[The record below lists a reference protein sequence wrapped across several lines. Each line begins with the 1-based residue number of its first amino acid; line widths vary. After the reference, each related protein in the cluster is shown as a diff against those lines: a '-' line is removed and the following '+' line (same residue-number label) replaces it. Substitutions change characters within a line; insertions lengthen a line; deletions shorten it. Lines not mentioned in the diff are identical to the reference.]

1 MEDLQDKIIELMD
14 LFDGEV
20 TTADK
25 IDRPQQALD
34 REMFEG
40 ANERLN
46 KAGGGMLVQ
55 PSADGSRPG
64 YATDKTIKQALI
76 DKRKVENITE
86 ETLNKFRKIIDD
98 IEIKE
103 NKILGQNVKHLP
115 QDVTVDKLSK
125 LKNLPEGYKRPA
137 ITKAV
142 FKMILN
148 ERGIKTYDNY
158 RTEKIVK
165 VLNNHLDKNKGDILS
180 IKPSAASE
188 LLPEFKVKTGK
199 TALGASQGGEGN
211 SILKTYRNFISGG
224 ERIGQ
229 RSGISV
235 PETIGGKPVSEIVTE
250 LDQNFLDI
258 AGGRARGNFT
268 VFEETK
274 LLDEIA
280 NENPKVKALDLKRLY
295 EEAGGTNFKQRLL
308 GLIPAKTGS
317 GYTKESVRKGGI
329 NILEKVQEGVISNS
343 LPESLKSAFN
353 TYASGFNQGR
363 FLAEADKFRKSNPE
377 LAYRFVNAANIVAGK
392 ARRIGLTGA
401 GEHALPISAI
411 KTANAP
417 VETLLQIDAYVDPEI
432 NNWKAKNFD
441 EAIFSPNNGLAVR
454 YKKAKGKEKIAI
466 KNEIISRLNFM
477 KSKAP
482 ELMKNVKFNFTNG
495 IFTASSTTKAIDK
508 LNETELKQLGTRGET
523 IKNFFLKEMPDAI
536 TVNSETGRITSI
548 KDSYIPKQDLNIRP
562 TGTDGPRL
570 GALDIPS
577 MFKKL
582 SPATRKLVG
591 FGGGTVLPEVL
602 FYQLDKANRMSK
614 GVSEKEAAAG
624 ALESGTLGAYTD
636 KAYMEELKK
645 VAESMGIDS
654 SAFDSA
660 YNLNVLS
667 KSFEQNSKNVDA
679 QIATALENQ
688 DLKTAEDLRKNF
700 NKYVARIKPE
710 AERLRNDIE
719 ERVTGGSPL
728 TMAMGR
734 GNVTDKQYSKP
745 FYDMQD
751 VALEKLKKEK
761 QKVFDTQ
768 KRQVDTAAGNIGE
781 GFYQAFDSLTQGAK
795 NLLQGRIIPFGPDRL
810 RPLESDR
817 EREARY
823 LKEMDPRELFL
834 YNKAR
839 GYTYDNPI
847 TEGDLSNLQMEQ
859 PGLFFASGGRAG
871 YKLGLLAK
879 LRKSKVREEGKN
891 IIDDSLKMFDNMK
904 KTGEIDEISSDL
916 DRLIKKT
923 LDEDLFDK
931 KDRIVDSINIS
942 EAKKRKNYPYNQQVF
957 EEPKNLDFYRAIKE
971 SNFRTKTGPFFDRT
985 KKAGGGLLKQ
995 AGDRSGPPPES
1006 GPNPQGL
1013 QGLLNRVKNT

>member
-1 MEDLQDKIIELMD
+1 MKELDQKIIELMD
-14 LFDGEV
+14 LFDDEQV

-34 REMFEG
+34 REAYSDFMKR
-40 ANERLN
+40 NPM
-46 KAGGGMLVQ
+46 AGGGMLVQ

-64 YATDKTIKQALI
+64 YATDETIKQALI

-86 ETLNKFRKIIDD
+86 ETLNKFRKIIDN
-98 IEIKE
+98 IKIKE

-137 ITKAV
+137 ITKSV

-188 LLPEFKVKTGK
+188 LLPEFKV
-199 TALGASQGGEGN
+199 TAPKGGQGN
-211 SILKTYRNFISGG
+211 SIINTYRNFIAGG

-229 RSGISV
+229 RSGIPV
-235 PETIGGKPVSEIVTE
+235 PETIGGKPISEIVTE
-250 LDQNFLDI
+250 LDQNFLDVK
-258 AGGRARGNFT
+258 GGRARGNFT

-343 LPESLKSAFN
+343 LPESLKSAYN

-401 GEHALPISAI
+401 GEHALPISSI

-523 IKNFFLKEMPDAI
+523 IKNLFLKEMPDAI
-536 TVNSETGRITSI
+536 TVNSKTGRITSI

-570 GALDIPS
+570 GSLDIPS
-577 MFKKL
+577 IFRKL

-602 FYQLDKANRMSK
+602 FYQLDKRNRMSK
-614 GVSEKEAAAG
+614 GQSEKEAAAG
-624 ALESGTLGAYTD
+624 ALESGTLGAYEN
-636 KAYMEELKK
+636 KVYMEELKK

-654 SAFDSA
+654 GAFDSA

-688 DLKTAEDLRKNF
+688 DVKTAEELRKNF

-734 GNVTDKQYSKP
+734 GNVTDEQYSKP
-745 FYDMQD
+745 FFDMQD
-751 VALEKLKKEK
+751 VAMEKLKKEK
-761 QKVFDTQ
+761 QKVFPIQ
-768 KRQVDTAAGNIGE
+768 SRQVDPSE
-781 GFYQAFDSLTQGAK
+781 GKYGKMFLDAFDSLTQGAK
-795 NLLQGRIIPFGPDRL
+795 NLLKGRIIPFGPDRL

-817 EREARY
+817 EREDRY
-823 LKEMDPRELFL
+823 LKDMSGQELYR
-834 YNKAR
+834 YNKDFR
-839 GYTYDNPI
+839 DFTYGDPI
-847 TEGDLSNLQMEQ
+847 TEADLINLQMEQ
-859 PGLFFASGGRAG
+859 PGLFSKGGRAG
-871 YKLGLLAK
+871 FKIGSTPK
-879 LRKSKVREEGKN
+879 D
-891 IIDDSLKMFDNMK
+891 I
-904 KTGEIDEISSDL
+904 TPDL
-916 DRLIKKT
+916 NALIKKT
-923 LDEDLFDK
+923 LDED
-931 KDRIVDSINIS
+931 
-942 EAKKRKNYPYNQQVF
+942 
-957 EEPKNLDFYRAIKE
+957 
-971 SNFRTKTGPFFDRT
+971 FFDRR
-985 KKAGGGLLKQ
+985 KRAGGGILKQ
-995 AGDRSGPPPES
+995 AGDSSGPPPES
-1006 GPNPQGL
+1006 GPMSEGL
-1013 QGLLNRVKNT
+1013 QGLIKRGIKT

>member
-1 MEDLQDKIIELMD
+1 MNPYKLREVYKQLTSQNSLLKKYLKLGTKEIKQPDLPAFVEQKNAINRFVRDNP
-14 LFDGEV
+14 
-20 TTADK
+20 
-25 IDRPQQALD
+25 RPDQLGRKD
-34 REMFEG
+34 M
-40 ANERLN
+40 
-46 KAGGGMLVQ
+46 AGGGMLVQ

-180 IKPSAASE
+180 IKPSAAAE

-211 SILKTYRNFISGG
+211 SILKTYRNFIAGG

-229 RSGISV
+229 RSGIPV

-274 LLDEIA
+274 LLDQLA

-295 EEAGGTNFKQRLL
+295 EEAGGTNFSQRLL
-308 GLIPAKTGS
+308 GLVPAKTGS
-317 GYTKESVRKGGI
+317 GYTKESVRTGGI
-329 NILEKVQEGVISNS
+329 NILDKVKEGVISNS
-343 LPESLKSAFN
+343 LPESLKAAFK
-353 TYASGFNQGR
+353 TYAKGFNQAR

-441 EAIFSPNNGLAVR
+441 EAIFSPNNGLAVQ

-466 KNEIISRLNFM
+466 KNEIISRLDFM

-482 ELMKNVKFNFTNG
+482 ELMKNVKFDFTNG
-495 IFTASSTTKAIDK
+495 IFTASSTTKAIDT

-523 IKNFFLKEMPDAI
+523 IKNFFLTEMPDAI

-582 SPATRKLVG
+582 SPGARKVVG
-591 FGGGTVLPEVL
+591 FGGGTILPEVL

-614 GVSEKEAAAG
+614 GVTEKEAAAG

-660 YNLNVLS
+660 YQLNVLS
-667 KSFEQNSKNVDA
+667 KSYEQNSKNVDA

-688 DLKTAEDLRKNF
+688 DIKTAEELRLNF
-700 NKYVARIKPE
+700 NKYLARIKPE

-734 GNVTDKQYSKP
+734 GNVTDEQYSKP

-761 QKVFDTQ
+761 QKAFDTQ
-768 KRQVDTAAGNIGE
+768 KRQVDTAAGSIGE

-839 GYTYDNPI
+839 GYTYDDPI
-847 TEGDLSNLQMEQ
+847 TEGDLMNLQMEQ
-859 PGLFFASGGRAG
+859 PGLF
-871 YKLGLLAK
+871 
-879 LRKSKVREEGKN
+879 
-891 IIDDSLKMFDNMK
+891 
-904 KTGEIDEISSDL
+904 
-916 DRLIKKT
+916 
-923 LDEDLFDK
+923 
-931 KDRIVDSINIS
+931 
-942 EAKKRKNYPYNQQVF
+942 
-957 EEPKNLDFYRAIKE
+957 
-971 SNFRTKTGPFFDRT
+971 
-985 KKAGGGLLKQ
+985 AGGGIAKI
-995 AGDRSGPPPES
+995 AGVDQGPPPES

-1013 QGLLNRVKNT
+1013 QGLMKRVKNI

>member
-1 MEDLQDKIIELMD
+1 MDIFQKLLQIEDETGGDVSNLRNLINSGQLTTASNIPQPDPKESVREIELFNRFNKD
-14 LFDGEV
+14 YPNY
-20 TTADK
+20 AD
-25 IDRPQQALD
+25 
-34 REMFEG
+34 
-40 ANERLN
+40 
-46 KAGGGMLVQ
+46 GGMLVQ

-86 ETLNKFRKIIDD
+86 ETLSKFRKIIDD

-115 QDVTVDKLSK
+115 QDVTVDKLSR

-148 ERGIKTYDNY
+148 EKGIKTYDNY

-165 VLNNHLDKNKGDILS
+165 VLTDHLDKNKGDILS
-180 IKPSAASE
+180 IKPSAAAE
-188 LLPEFKVKTGK
+188 LLPEFKV
-199 TALGASQGGEGN
+199 TAPKGGQGN
-211 SILKTYRNFISGG
+211 SIINTYRNFIAGG

-229 RSGISV
+229 RSSIPV

-250 LDQNFLDI
+250 LDQNFLDVE
-258 AGGRARGNFT
+258 GGRARGNFT

-274 LLDEIA
+274 LLDQLA

-308 GLIPAKTGS
+308 GLVPAKTGS
-317 GYTKESVRKGGI
+317 GYTKQSVRKGGI

-343 LPESLKSAFN
+343 LPQSLKSAFN

-432 NNWKAKNFD
+432 NNWKNKNFD
-441 EAIFSPNNGLAVR
+441 EAIFSPNNGLAVQ

-482 ELMKNVKFNFTNG
+482 ELMKNVKFNFKNG
-495 IFTASSTTKAIDK
+495 IFTASSTTKAIDT

-536 TVNSETGRITSI
+536 TVNPETGRITFI
-548 KDSYIPKQDLNIRP
+548 KDSYISKKDLNIRP

-570 GALDIPS
+570 GSLDIPS
-577 MFKKL
+577 MFRKL

-645 VAESMGIDS
+645 VADSMGIDS

-688 DLKTAEDLRKNF
+688 DLKTAEELRLNF
-700 NKYVARIKPE
+700 NKYIARIKPE

-734 GNVTDKQYSKP
+734 GNVTDEQYSKP
-745 FYDMQD
+745 FFDMQD

-761 QKVFDTQ
+761 QKAFDTQ

-817 EREARY
+817 EKETRY

-859 PGLFFASGGRAG
+859 PGLF
-871 YKLGLLAK
+871 
-879 LRKSKVREEGKN
+879 
-891 IIDDSLKMFDNMK
+891 
-904 KTGEIDEISSDL
+904 
-916 DRLIKKT
+916 
-923 LDEDLFDK
+923 
-931 KDRIVDSINIS
+931 
-942 EAKKRKNYPYNQQVF
+942 
-957 EEPKNLDFYRAIKE
+957 
-971 SNFRTKTGPFFDRT
+971 
-985 KKAGGGLLKQ
+985 AGGGIAKL
-995 AGDRSGPPPES
+995 AGVSSGPPPES

-1013 QGLLNRVKNT
+1013 QGLLNRVKKG